1 MSGIDVCIHF
11 LHVCCACACIS
22 GYLDGLIGGSGEE
35 QVPGGVDAQAP
46 HGTLVADKCPLAL
59 EDLLGVV
66 CYAQAQTWVRQDTSS
81 VTGTRN
87 LIKALR
93 RRI

>member
-1 MSGIDVCIHF
+1 MHV
-11 LHVCCACACIS
+11 VCCVHAPALF

-46 HGTLVADKCPLAL
+46 HGTLVAHERPLAL

-66 CYAQAQTWVRQDTSS
+66 RYAQAQTWVRQDTSAA
-81 VTGTRN
+81 TGKRN
-87 LIKALR
+87 
-93 RRI
+93 